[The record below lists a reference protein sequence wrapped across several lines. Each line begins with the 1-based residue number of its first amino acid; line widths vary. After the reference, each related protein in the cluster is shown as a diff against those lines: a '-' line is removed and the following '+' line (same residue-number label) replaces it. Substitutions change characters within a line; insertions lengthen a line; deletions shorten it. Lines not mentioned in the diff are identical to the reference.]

1 MNKMIEVKNLQKSYK
16 TGKAVDGVS
25 FDVYKG
31 EILCIL
37 GPNGAGKS
45 TTINMLTG
53 ALGWDGGG
61 IYADF
66 LKGKSIHDDLP
77 AYKRRL
83 GVVPQDL
90 AIYEDLSARNNVEFF
105 ASLYGLRG
113 RALQEGCRFA
123 LAFAGLTDRA
133 GDKAGTFSGGMKRR
147 LNIACAIAHRPEL
160 LVMDEPTVGIDPQSR
175 NHILE
180 AIKHLRD
187 EGMTIIYTTHYMEEV
202 EEISTRI
209 IVMDHG
215 KIIAGGTK
223 EELKERTDTD
233 KMITIEADGLD
244 TFDSDTLYR
253 IEGVKKVS
261 AGAGTLKLAVIPGI
275 ENLDRIIAVLIE
287 HGKRINSIT
296 TQEISLETVFLNLT
310 GRSLRD

>member
-1 MNKMIEVKNLQKSYK
+1 
-16 TGKAVDGVS
+16 
-25 FDVYKG
+25 
-31 EILCIL
+31 
-37 GPNGAGKS
+37 
-45 TTINMLTG
+45 
-53 ALGWDGGG
+53 
-61 IYADF
+61 
-66 LKGKSIHDDLP
+66 
-77 AYKRRL
+77 
-83 GVVPQDL
+83 
-90 AIYEDLSARNNVEFF
+90 
-105 ASLYGLRG
+105 
-113 RALQEGCRFA
+113 
-123 LAFAGLTDRA
+123 
-133 GDKAGTFSGGMKRR
+133 
-147 LNIACAIAHRPEL
+147 
-160 LVMDEPTVGIDPQSR
+160 MDEPTVGIDPQSR

-180 AIKHLRD
+180 SIKRLRD

-275 ENLDRIIAVLIE
+275 ENLDRIIALLIE

-296 TQEISLETVFLNLT
+296 TQAISLETVFLNLT

>member
-45 TTINMLTG
+45 TTINMLTR

-133 GDKAGTFSGGMKRR
+133 RDKAGTFSGGMKRR

-180 AIKHLRD
+180 AIKRLRD

-296 TQEISLETVFLNLT
+296 TQAISLETVFLNLT